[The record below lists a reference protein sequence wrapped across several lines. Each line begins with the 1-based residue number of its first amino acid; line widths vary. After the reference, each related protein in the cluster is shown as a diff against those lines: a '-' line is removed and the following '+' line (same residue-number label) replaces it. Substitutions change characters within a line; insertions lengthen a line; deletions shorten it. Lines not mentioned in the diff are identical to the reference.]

1 MLHKILVPLD
11 GSIAAE
17 TALVPAM
24 QIGRGTGAEL
34 LLLRAL
40 EMNYMAMPMMAGGY
54 DWSWPVADLE
64 NCRQEI
70 AEYLAGVRRLH
81 DCPTC
86 HVRALE
92 MEGDAASCIVDTAE
106 DEACELI
113 VMSTHGHTG
122 VRRVLFGSVTER
134 VLHAA
139 PCPVLIT
146 RAKDPIRRMLITL
159 DGSLLG
165 ESVMEPALAIAHAAG
180 ARIILMRVNEV
191 VPLNPLDM
199 AASWDWDMPD
209 QEKKLLGERRQA
221 AEAYLREVVARYGL
235 SPGEVES
242 IVLDGPPVERI
253 QEFARL
259 YNIDLLAMS
268 THGHTGLR
276 RWLYGSVTAQ
286 VMRASH
292 CSMLVVRPP
301 HGAEGGS

>member
-24 QIGRGTGAEL
+24 QLGRSTGAEL

-40 EMNYMAMPMMAGGY
+40 ETNYMAMPMMANGY
-54 DWSWPVADLE
+54 ELTWPVAALE
-64 NCRQEI
+64 NSRQEI
-70 AEYLAGVRRLH
+70 AEYLAGARRLH
-81 DCPTC
+81 DCAAC
-86 HVRALE
+86 HVQALE
-92 MEGDAASCIVDTAE
+92 MEGDAASCIVDTAD
-106 DEACELI
+106 DEAVDLI

-122 VRRVLFGSVTER
+122 VRRVIFGSVTER

-139 PCPVLIT
+139 PCPVLVT

-159 DGSLLG
+159 DGSVLG
-165 ESVMEPALAIAHAAG
+165 ESVLEPALAIAHAVE

-191 VPLNPLDM
+191 IPLNPLDM
-199 AASWDWDMPD
+199 AASWDWDIPEP
-209 QEKKLLGERRQA
+209 EKRLMGERRQA
-221 AEAYLREVVARYGL
+221 AEAYLREVVGRLDL
-235 SPGEVES
+235 SPAEVET
-242 IVLDGPPVERI
+242 IVLDGSPVDRI

-286 VMRASH
+286 VMRGSH
-292 CSMLVVRPP
+292 CSMLVVRPAR
-301 HGAEGGS
+301 GDEE

>member
-1 MLHKILVPLD
+1 MLHNILVPLD

-24 QIGRGTGAEL
+24 QIARSTAAEL

-40 EMNYMAMPMMAGGY
+40 EMNYIAMPMVAGGY
-54 DWSWPVADLE
+54 EWTLPVAELE
-64 NCRQEI
+64 NGRREI
-70 AEYLAGVRRLH
+70 ADYLAGVRRLH
-81 DCPTC
+81 DCAAC
-86 HVRALE
+86 HVRALV
-92 MEGDAASCIVDTAE
+92 MEGDAASCVVDTAA
-106 DEACELI
+106 DEACDLI

-146 RAKDPIRRMLITL
+146 RAKDPIRRILITL
-159 DGSLLG
+159 DGSVLG
-165 ESVMEPALAIAHAAG
+165 ESVLAPALEIARAVE
-180 ARIILMRVNEV
+180 ARVILMRVNEV
-191 VPLNPLDM
+191 IPLNPLDM
-199 AASWDWDMPD
+199 AASWDWDIPEP
-209 QEKKLLGERRQA
+209 EKKLMGERRQA
-221 AEAYLREVVARYGL
+221 AEAYLREVAGRHDL
-235 SPGEVES
+235 SPTEVET
-242 IVLDGPPVERI
+242 IVLDGAPVDRI

-286 VMRASH
+286 VMRGSH

-301 HGAEGGS
+301 QEEEG

>member
-1 MLHKILVPLD
+1 MLHRILVPLD

-17 TALVPAM
+17 AALVPAM
-24 QIGRGTGAEL
+24 QIGRSASAEL

-54 DWSWPVADLE
+54 EWTWPVTALE
-64 NCRQEI
+64 NSRQEV

-81 DCPTC
+81 DCPGC

-92 MEGDAASCIVDTAE
+92 LEGDAASCVVDTAA
-106 DEACELI
+106 DEACDLI
-113 VMSTHGHTG
+113 VMSTHGRTG
-122 VRRVLFGSVTER
+122 VSRALFGSVTER

-139 PCPVLIT
+139 PCPVLVT
-146 RAKDPIRRMLITL
+146 RAKEPIRRMLITL
-159 DGSLLG
+159 DGSVLG
-165 ESVMEPALAIAHAAG
+165 ESVLEPALAIAHTVG
-180 ARIILMRVNEV
+180 ARVILMRVNEV
-191 VPLNPLDM
+191 IPLNPLDM
-199 AASWDWDMPD
+199 AASWDWDIPEP
-209 QEKKLLGERRQA
+209 EKKLMGERRQA
-221 AEAYLREVVARYGL
+221 AEAYLREVVGRHDLA
-235 SPGEVES
+235 PAEVET
-242 IVLDGPPVERI
+242 IVLDGSPVDRI

-286 VMRASH
+286 VMRGSH

-301 HGAEGGS
+301 QGEE

>member
-24 QIGRGTGAEL
+24 QIGRGVGAEL

-54 DWSWPVADLE
+54 ELTYPMAALE
-64 NCRQEI
+64 NSHQEI

-81 DCPTC
+81 DCPAC
-86 HVRALE
+86 HARALE
-92 MEGDAASCIVDTAE
+92 MEGDAASCIVDTAD
-106 DEACELI
+106 DEACDLI
-113 VMSTHGHTG
+113 VMSTHGYTG
-122 VRRVLFGSVTER
+122 VRRMLFGSVTER

-139 PCPVLIT
+139 PCPVLVT

-159 DGSLLG
+159 DGSVLG
-165 ESVMEPALAIAHAAG
+165 ESVLEPALEIARAVE

-191 VPLNPLDM
+191 IPLNPLDM
-199 AASWDWDMPD
+199 AASWDWDIPEP
-209 QEKKLLGERRQA
+209 EKKLMGERRQA
-221 AEAYLREVVARYGL
+221 AEAYLREVVGRFDL
-235 SPGEVES
+235 SPAEVET
-242 IVLDGPPVERI
+242 IVLDGSPVDRI

-286 VMRASH
+286 VMRGSH
-292 CSMLVVRPP
+292 CSMLVVRPG
-301 HGAEGGS
+301 HGGEGQ